1 MTVTSAKVIADSLS
15 PSGVR
20 LTTIEVTFHRF
31 VLAEFNTHRVLSRNS
46 ASSRAIPATKM
57 LDRYRNDPAYPI
69 YWGSEQPGMQSGEE
83 LTGEDLEDA
92 MDLFDYVRASTADAV
107 AAYLEEHPGKRL
119 HKSVLNRLLEPFL
132 WHTVI
137 VTATEWDN
145 FMNLRC
151 HQLAQPE
158 IRVAAELMREAMAFS
173 VPEQFSQH
181 DWHLPYVDEDLTI
194 IDSQMMSVARCAWVS
209 TMSHDGE
216 HDLDACKRMYDRLVE
231 AVPMHASPLEHQARP
246 MLTGEEQ
253 VGNLVGWRQLRH
265 LVEDYEPR
273 QTLQQFFDDNYPRT
287 PRLDREADGSI
298 NVIESLRKDREG
310 DTQPMPIPSDAP
322 IAHLMVQDDLE
333 ARLAIGIERYGQP
346 LQPFNGRDSL
356 QDAYEEALDLVVY
369 LKTAIYERDH
379 P

>member
-1 MTVTSAKVIADSLS
+1 
-15 PSGVR
+15 
-20 LTTIEVTFHRF
+20 
-31 VLAEFNTHRVLSRNS
+31 
-46 ASSRAIPATKM
+46 M

-92 MDLFDYVRASTADAV
+92 TDLFDDVRNYTAEAV
-107 AAYLEEHPGKRL
+107 AVYLQTHPEKRL

-151 HQLAQPE
+151 HKLAQPE

-173 VPEQFSQH
+173 EPVQLGLH
-181 DWHLPYVDEDLTI
+181 DWHLPYVDEDMNI
-194 IDSQMMSVARCAWVS
+194 IDSQMVSVARCAWVS

-216 HDLDACKRMYDRLVE
+216 HDLEACKRMYDRLVE
-231 AVPMHASPLEHQARP
+231 AEPMHASPLEHQARP
-246 MLTGEEQ
+246 MLSDEDQ

-265 LVEDYEPR
+265 LVEGYEPR
-273 QTLQQFFDDNYPRT
+273 QTLQQFFEQHYPVQVE
-287 PRLDREADGSI
+287 P
-298 NVIESLRKDREG
+298 LRKDREG
-310 DTQPMPIPSDAP
+310 DTQPLPIATGHP
-322 IAHLMVQDDLE
+322 IAHHMVQFDLE
-333 ARLAIGIERYGQP
+333 KRLQIGIERYGQP
-346 LQPFNGRDSL
+346 LQPGNGRDSL
-356 QDAYEEALDLVVY
+356 QDAYEEILDLAVY
-369 LKTAIYERDH
+369 IRNELYERDLR